1 MSPDIKG
8 FFIRYAAMLVGFFV
22 TFALVGSKLSH
33 YLFLWLDVAA
43 NPAQSQTGLWA
54 IYIVAIGVATFLVL
68 FVTHPLEGLVVG
80 VLVSL
85 AAGGFFVIGY
95 VNPLIPLAVAVLVA
109 GVVFFAFRLGPLR
122 AGYIGVCV
130 GLVVPL
136 CIFAYNATSLASV
149 AGLSYSSSASG
160 KVTALEW
167 AEMSSSQRESYLA
180 GVIQTE
186 ASRLNTG
193 SVKATQ
199 VILPKEVIATVRA
212 DGSVM
217 VNYAAVRV
225 ESPDTDKVIE
235 YQGTYE
241 TEWVYER
248 LTSPTDV
255 TLAVV
260 HSMAHIYQSQR
271 VAGQVREQRTWPYED
286 ADELDGTNDVLDE
299 WAEEMPID
307 PFTDIARYDTTL
319 EDQAWGYASNRLS
332 SYVE

>member
-8 FFIRYAAMLVGFFV
+8 IFIKYAAMLVGFFV
-22 TFALVGSKLSH
+22 TFVLVGSRLSH
-33 YLFLWLDVAA
+33 YLFLWFDVAA
-43 NPAQSQTGLWA
+43 SPGQSSTNLWA
-54 IYIVAIGVATFLVL
+54 LYIAAIAIAAIIL
-68 FVTHPLEGLVVG
+68 FFVSHPLEGFVIG
-80 VLVSL
+80 VLASL

-95 VNPLIPLAVAVLVA
+95 TNPLIPLAVAVLVA
-109 GVVFFAFRLGPLR
+109 GVVFLAFRQGPLR

-130 GLVVPL
+130 GLFVPL
-136 CIFAYNATSLASV
+136 CIFAYNATSLTSV
-149 AGLSYSSSASG
+149 AGLSYSSSASD
-160 KVTALEW
+160 KVDAFEW

-199 VILPKEVIATVRA
+199 VILPKEVIATISA

-225 ESPDTDKVIE
+225 ASPDNSKVLKFE
-235 YQGTYE
+235 EEYE
-241 TEWVYER
+241 TEWIYER

-260 HSMAHIYQSQR
+260 HSMAHIYQTQR
-271 VAGQVREQRTWPYED
+271 VAGQVKEQRTWPYED
-286 ADELDGTNDVLDE
+286 ADELDGTNDMLDE